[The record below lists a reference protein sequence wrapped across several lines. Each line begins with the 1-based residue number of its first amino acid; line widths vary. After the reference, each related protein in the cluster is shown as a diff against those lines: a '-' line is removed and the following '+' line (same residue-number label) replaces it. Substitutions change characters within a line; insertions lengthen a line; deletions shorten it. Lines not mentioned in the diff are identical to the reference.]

1 MSKPNEALQD
11 LHRFYRATAMD
22 QILFGFV
29 IAYRLASPETTV
41 EECIV
46 TFLQRFGLEDTFDK
60 KTARQSYY
68 RMEGYFKDNGRQL

>member
-1 MSKPNEALQD
+1 MSKANEALQD

-29 IAYRLASPETTV
+29 TGHRIADPETTV
-41 EECIV
+41 EDCIV
-46 TFLQRFGLEDTFDK
+46 RFLQRFGLEDTFDR

-68 RMEGYFKDNGRQL
+68 RMEGYFKENGRQL